1 MELSFIQPN
10 CSECALV
17 VYPDKLNP
25 AQTRFFQKF
34 RKAHLMAD
42 TVITTPKGNISL
54 EADKEHIFAMK
65 ALLES
70 ISSWEG
76 VKFKHEEEFDT
87 IRDESYYDMI
97 EEKRI

>member
-17 VYPDKLNP
+17 VYPDKLDLM
-25 AQTRFFQKF
+25 QKKFFNKF
-34 RKAHLMAD
+34 RKTHLMAE
-42 TVITTPKGNISL
+42 TIITTPKGNISI
-54 EADKEHIFAMK
+54 ESDKEGIAAIK
-65 ALLES
+65 TQLETLAA
-70 ISSWEG
+70 WEG
-76 VKFKHEEEFDT
+76 RKFKHEEEFDT